1 MRDNYFK
8 NIMRDKELSLNAKG
22 IFAYLYS
29 YTEDNISISKE
40 TISNDLG
47 IRKETLAKYIKEL
60 EEKRYMKKIKNKIT
74 GEVFTSFFV
83 IFVIFLE
90 KFMLFFY

>member
-29 YTEDNISISKE
+29 YTEDNISIGKE

-47 IRKETLAKYIKEL
+47 IRKETLTKYIKEL
-60 EEKRYMKKIKNKIT
+60 EEKRYIKIIKNKIN
-74 GEVFTSFFV
+74 GKFTNT
-83 IFVIFLE
+83 IYQIINNGG
-90 KFMLFFY
+90 K